1 MLPSPWRQLLAE
13 FLGTFCLVFAGTGA
27 IIVNDFSQN
36 AITHLGIATA
46 FGLVVFAM
54 IYTFGE
60 ISGSHLNPAVSIGL
74 WVAGKFDTRHVT
86 SYIMAQCAGAVMA
99 SLVLQGVF
107 PAHPTLGMTLPA
119 AGQSSAFLFEVL
131 LTWMLM
137 LVILNVTH
145 PTNPHRSF
153 AGFIIGAFVGLEALF
168 GGPVSGAS
176 MNPARSLGPA
186 LVSGNMLDL
195 WIYLIA
201 PVIGSIVA
209 VWTHRLLMLTAEPDK
224 PPTDVVQQDT
234 LKGN

>member
-1 MLPSPWRQLLAE
+1 
-13 FLGTFCLVFAGTGA
+13 
-27 IIVNDFSQN
+27 
-36 AITHLGIATA
+36 
-46 FGLVVFAM
+46 M

-86 SYIMAQCAGAVMA
+86 SYIVAQCAGAVMA
-99 SLVLQGVF
+99 SMVLQGVF
-107 PAHPTLGMTLPA
+107 PAHRTLGMTLPA

-186 LVSGNMLDL
+186 LVIGNMLDL

-201 PVIGSIVA
+201 PVVGSIVA